1 MEASHK
7 IHLSSKR
14 IKKGPKTT
22 NKTEMVVGTIMAEEI
37 KNATKMTEAEI
48 AKETEIRE
56 AQKEMIEAEEETAEG
71 NHQEKNQDQV
81 RIKISREIILDL
93 TSMAE
98 TGEVEMT
105 NGSQKVDHD
114 QEVGHTPTSPGA
126 DNLGMKKSKEVGL
139 TLSIKDQERNGADPD
154 LAMMIR
160 IEPSDRNII
169 LIVRTQT
176 SRIGEE
182 TFLKIRDEV
191 KVRPTKKD
199 QNLIELDMIENFI
212 N

>member
-1 MEASHK
+1 MEESHK

-14 IKKGPKTT
+14 IKKGPKTI
-22 NKTEMVVGTIMAEEI
+22 NKTEMVEEMIMAEEI
-37 KNATKMTEAEI
+37 KNATKMTKAEI

-81 RIKISREIILDL
+81 RIKISREIVLDL
-93 TSMAE
+93 TSMAV
-98 TGEVEMT
+98 EVEMT
-105 NGSQKVDHD
+105 NGSQKVDRD

-139 TLSIKDQERNGADPD
+139 TLSIKDQERNGTDPD

-160 IEPSDRNII
+160 IEVSDRNII

-182 TFLKIRDEV
+182 TSLKIRDEV

-199 QNLIELDMIENFI
+199 QNLIELDMIENSI